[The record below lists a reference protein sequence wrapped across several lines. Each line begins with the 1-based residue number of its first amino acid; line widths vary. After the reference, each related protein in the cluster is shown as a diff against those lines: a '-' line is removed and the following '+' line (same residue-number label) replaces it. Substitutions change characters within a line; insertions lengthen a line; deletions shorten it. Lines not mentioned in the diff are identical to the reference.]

1 VSTIRQTISRR
12 DRLAG
17 GLIGLLVG
25 DALGVPYEFTLPAE
39 VPEAQDIEF
48 EPPTGFLRSH
58 AGTPPGTWSDD
69 GAQALCLLASVLY
82 NDRLDVEDFGRR
94 LVNWNDHGYM
104 TPDGRVFDVGIQTS
118 RALQVIRSGRPA
130 ATAGGAS
137 EGDNGNG
144 SLMRVLPLALWH
156 EGNDEQLVRDAF
168 LQSLPTH
175 GHVRSQ
181 VCCAIYVLW
190 ARRLLD
196 GQEVEAAWLD
206 AVRTTR
212 AHVADSPEAVEQL
225 EFHVRPDGDATG
237 RGTGYVV
244 DALRSAR
251 QVQSAGDYEAI
262 VRAAIRLGND
272 TDTTACLAG
281 GIAGIRFGLAG
292 IPARWREGLQ
302 GRDVVEPLLDQL
314 LASRVCG
321 GPGDQS
327 T

>member
-1 VSTIRQTISRR
+1 MNTVRQTLSRR
-12 DRLAG
+12 DRFAG
-17 GLIGLLVG
+17 GLVGLLVG
-25 DALGVPYEFTLPAE
+25 DALGVPYEFTLPTE
-39 VPEAQDIEF
+39 IPDAQDIEF
-48 EPPTGFLRSH
+48 EPPAGFRRSH
-58 AGTPPGTWSDD
+58 DGTRPGTWSDD
-69 GAQALCLLASVLY
+69 GAQALCLLASLLRH
-82 NDRLDVEDFGRR
+82 DRLDVEDFGRR

-118 RALQVIRSGRPA
+118 RALQAIRSGRPA
-130 ATAGGAS
+130 VTAGGAS

-144 SLMRVLPLALWH
+144 SLMRALPLALWH
-156 EGNDEQLVRDAF
+156 VGSDEQLARDAF

-196 GQEVEAAWLD
+196 GHEVEAAWLD

-212 AHVADSPEAVEQL
+212 ALVADSPEAVEQL
-225 EFHVRPDGDATG
+225 EFHVRPEGDATG

-244 DALRSAR
+244 DALRSAH

-272 TDTTACLAG
+272 TDTTACIAG

-302 GRDVVEPLLDQL
+302 GRDVVEPLLDEL
-314 LASRVCG
+314 LARRAHAG
-321 GPGDQS
+321 AGDR
-327 T
+327 

>member
-1 VSTIRQTISRR
+1 VKTAQQTPSRR

-39 VPEAQDIEF
+39 VPDAHDIEF
-48 EPPTGFLRSH
+48 EPPAGFLRSH
-58 AGTPPGTWSDD
+58 SGTPPGTWSDD

-82 NDRLDVEDFGRR
+82 QDRLDVEDFGRR

-118 RALQVIRSGRPA
+118 RALQVIRSGRA
-130 ATAGGAS
+130 ALTAGGTS

-156 EGNDEQLVRDAF
+156 AGSDAELVRNAF

-212 AHVADSPEAVEQL
+212 ALLANSPEAVEQL

-272 TDTTACLAG
+272 TDTTACIAG

-302 GRDVVEPLLDQL
+302 GHDVVEPLLDQL
-314 LASRVCG
+314 LARRLHG
-321 GPGDQS
+321 KPGDQ
-327 T
+327 

>member
-1 VSTIRQTISRR
+1 VNTERQTLSRR

-17 GLIGLLVG
+17 GLVGLLVG

-39 VPEAQDIEF
+39 VPEARYIEL
-48 EPPTGFLRSH
+48 EPPAGFLRSH

-69 GAQALCLLASVLY
+69 GAQALCLLASVLH

-118 RALQVIRSGRPA
+118 RALQVIRSGRPGV
-130 ATAGGAS
+130 TAGGAS

-156 EGNDEQLVRDAF
+156 VGSDKQLVRDAF

-212 AHVADSPEAVEQL
+212 ALVADSPEAVQQL

-272 TDTTACLAG
+272 TDTTACIAG

-292 IPARWREGLQ
+292 IPPRWREGLQ
-302 GRDVVEPLLDQL
+302 GRDVVEPLLNQL
-314 LASRVCG
+314 LARHVQS
-321 GPGDQS
+321 GPRDW
-327 T
+327 

>member
-1 VSTIRQTISRR
+1 MNTVRQTPSRSER
-12 DRLAG
+12 IAG
-17 GLIGLLVG
+17 GLVGLLVG

-39 VPEAQDIEF
+39 VPDAHDIEF
-48 EPPTGFLRSH
+48 DPPAGFLRSH
-58 AGTPPGTWSDD
+58 AGTPAGTWSDD
-69 GAQALCLLASVLY
+69 GAQALCLLASVLRH
-82 NDRLDVEDFGRR
+82 DRLDVEDFGRR

-118 RALQVIRSGRPA
+118 RALQVIRGGRPA
-130 ATAGGAS
+130 LTAGGSS

-156 EGNDEQLVRDAF
+156 VGSDEQLVRDAF

-196 GQEVEAAWLD
+196 GQEVEAAWRD
-206 AVRTTR
+206 AVQTTR
-212 AHVADSPEAVEQL
+212 ALVSDSPEAVEQL

-262 VRAAIRLGND
+262 VRAAIQLGND
-272 TDTTACLAG
+272 TDTTACIAG
-281 GIAGIRFGLAG
+281 GIAGIRFGLAD

-302 GRDVVEPLLDQL
+302 GRDVVEPLLDEL
-314 LASRVCG
+314 LARR
-321 GPGDQS
+321 GDTS
-327 T
+327 SDDR

>member
-1 VSTIRQTISRR
+1 
-12 DRLAG
+12 
-17 GLIGLLVG
+17 
-25 DALGVPYEFTLPAE
+25 
-39 VPEAQDIEF
+39 
-48 EPPTGFLRSH
+48 
-58 AGTPPGTWSDD
+58 
-69 GAQALCLLASVLY
+69 
-82 NDRLDVEDFGRR
+82 
-94 LVNWNDHGYM
+94 M
-104 TPDGRVFDVGIQTS
+104 TPDGRVFDIGIQTS
-118 RALQVIRSGRPA
+118 RALQIIRSGRPA
-130 ATAGGAS
+130 LTAGGSS

-156 EGNDEQLVRDAF
+156 TGSDKELVRDAF
-168 LQSLPTH
+168 LQSLATH

-206 AVRTTR
+206 AVRSTH
-212 AHVADSPEAVEQL
+212 ALVADSPEAVEQL

-244 DALRSAR
+244 DSLRSAR

-272 TDTTACLAG
+272 TDTTACVAG

-292 IPARWREGLQ
+292 IPARWRDGLQ
-302 GRDVVEPLLDQL
+302 GREVVGPLLDAL
-314 LASRVCG
+314 LDRRGEAAGR
-321 GPGDQS
+321 
-327 T
+327 

>member
-1 VSTIRQTISRR
+1 MNTVQQTPSRR

-17 GLIGLLVG
+17 GLVGLLVG
-25 DALGVPYEFTLPAE
+25 DALGVPYEFTRPTD
-39 VPEAQDIEF
+39 VPDVQDIEF
-48 EPPTGFLRSH
+48 EPPAGFLRSH
-58 AGTPPGTWSDD
+58 IGTPPGTWSDD
-69 GAQALCLLASVLY
+69 GAQALCLLASILRQ
-82 NDRLDVEDFGRR
+82 DRLDVEDFGRR

-118 RALQVIRSGRPA
+118 RALQVIRSGGPA
-130 ATAGGAS
+130 VTAGGSS
-137 EGDNGNG
+137 ESDNGNG

-156 EGNDEQLVRDAF
+156 AGSDEELVRGAF
-168 LQSLPTH
+168 LQSMPTH

-206 AVRTTR
+206 AVRSTR
-212 AHVADSPEAVEQL
+212 ALVADSPEAVEQL

-262 VRAAIRLGND
+262 VRAAIRLGSD
-272 TDTTACLAG
+272 TDTTACIAG

-314 LASRVCG
+314 LATRLCS
-321 GPGDQS
+321 GPGDQ
-327 T
+327 